1 MSISLYN
8 RVANAVKWS
17 SMAELASKLIMP
29 ISTIVLARLLT
40 PEDFGILVTA
50 TMVITFAEIFTDA
63 GFHKFLIQHQFSSED
78 EKSRF
83 STVAFWSNLSISL
96 LIWGGICLFSK
107 EIACLVGCPGKENVI
122 RISCVCIPI
131 AAFSSIHTALLKK
144 NLDFK
149 VLFLVRIVGI
159 MIPLFVTIP
168 LAIVTRSYW
177 ALIVGMIALNLATAI
192 VLSIKSFWKPVFYFE
207 KKCLKDMLSFSI
219 WSMLESICVWFT
231 NYIDIF
237 IVGSILNQHFLGVYR
252 TSMSTVGQITALIT
266 AATTPV
272 LYSALSQL
280 QKDDNEFR
288 KLFFRFQKMV
298 GLLVIPLGFGIY
310 IFRSL
315 IVELLL
321 GTQWGE
327 AVYFV
332 GLWGLTSS
340 ITIVLAHYSSEVYR
354 SKGKPIISV
363 FVQILHIA
371 ALFPVVIYFVHD
383 SFDVLCTARSLVR
396 LELIIVNLFFMYY
409 VVRVSPLKMVGNVF
423 PSIVCSIV
431 MFVVVGFLPESTNVL
446 QTFFYVFVAVLV
458 YVFSICSF
466 PNERRILVQFVKGY
480 IYRRKK

>member
-1 MSISLYN
+1 
-8 RVANAVKWS
+8 
-17 SMAELASKLIMP
+17 
-29 ISTIVLARLLT
+29 
-40 PEDFGILVTA
+40 
-50 TMVITFAEIFTDA
+50 
-63 GFHKFLIQHQFSSED
+63 
-78 EKSRF
+78 
-83 STVAFWSNLSISL
+83 
-96 LIWGGICLFSK
+96 
-107 EIACLVGCPGKENVI
+107 
-122 RISCVCIPI
+122 
-131 AAFSSIHTALLKK
+131 
-144 NLDFK
+144 
-149 VLFLVRIVGI
+149 